1 MKNSELIRCTSDRLL
16 TGLDKQRRLIL
27 REYSVQQGCPNCGTQ
42 QNVFE
47 ATGVDVDA
55 WDCNRGGETVGTCS
69 GCGRRLLLIVPF
81 MVMAGPHWRWQLVPI
96 TPRNFDDEIED
107 RELHGEG

>member
-81 MVMAGPHWRWQLVPI
+81 MVMAGPHWRWPLVPI
-96 TPRNFDDEIED
+96 PPRNFDDEIED